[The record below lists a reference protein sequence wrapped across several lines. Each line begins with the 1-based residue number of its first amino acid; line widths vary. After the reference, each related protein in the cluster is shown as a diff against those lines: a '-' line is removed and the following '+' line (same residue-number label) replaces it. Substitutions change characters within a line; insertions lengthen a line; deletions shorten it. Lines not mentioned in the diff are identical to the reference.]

1 MKSAQRAYEE
11 ISHLEPFNREA
22 VLLQQ
27 LPQVRY
33 IAKRIH
39 DRLPSH
45 VLLEDLIQAGIVGLM
60 DALQKYDPSKNVQIH
75 AYARFRIR
83 GAILDSLRELDWGPR
98 ELRRQ
103 ARRIEQAHRQ
113 LRLELGRN
121 ASDEELARELGIS
134 LEEYHHLLGDLR
146 GLDLTSLQDDQGE
159 ENGEAQIV
167 NVAAESAESDPFQLC
182 EKKELKSLLAE
193 IITELPEREQQ
204 VLSLYYFEELTMKE
218 VGAVLG
224 VGESRISQIHSSVL
238 VRLRSRLQDRLRSE
252 SFSKVMR
259 AGAGR

>member
-11 ISHLEPFNREA
+11 ISHLDGLNREA
-22 VLLQQ
+22 ILMQQ

-39 DRLPSH
+39 DRLPAH
-45 VLLEDLIQAGIVGLM
+45 VPLEDLIQAGIVGLM
-60 DALQKYDPSKNVQIH
+60 DALQKYDPSKNVQVH

-103 ARRIEQAHRQ
+103 SRRIEQAHRR

-121 ASDEELARELGIS
+121 ATDDEVARELGLP
-134 LEEYHHLLGDLR
+134 LEEYQQLLGELR
-146 GLDLTSLQDDQGE
+146 GLDLGSLHDDQGD
-159 ENGEAQIV
+159 ENGEAQIA
-167 NVAAESAESDPFQLC
+167 NIPNNSPDNDPFRLC
-182 EKKELKSLLAE
+182 EKKEMKALLADL
-193 IITELPEREQQ
+193 ISELPEREQQ
-204 VLSLYYFEELTMKE
+204 ILSLYYFEELTMKE

-238 VRLRSRLQDRLRSE
+238 VRLRSRLQDRMRSTPAT
-252 SFSKVMR
+252 KVMSAE
-259 AGAGR
+259 AGH

>member
-1 MKSAQRAYEE
+1 MKSAQKAYEE
-11 ISHLEPFNREA
+11 ISHLDPMNQEA
-22 VLLQQ
+22 ILLQQ

-39 DRLPSH
+39 DRLPAH
-45 VLLEDLIQAGIVGLM
+45 VPLEDLIQAGIVGLM
-60 DALQKYDPSKNVQIH
+60 DALQKYDPSKNVHIH

-103 ARRIEQAHRQ
+103 SRRIEQAHRS

-121 ASDEELARELGIS
+121 ATDEEIAREMGIE
-134 LEEYHHLLGDLR
+134 LEEYQQILTDLR
-146 GLDLTSLQDDQGE
+146 GLDLGSLQDDQGE
-159 ENGEAQIV
+159 ENGESQISRIP
-167 NVAAESAESDPFQLC
+167 ADAERSDPFLQC
-182 EKKELKSLLAE
+182 ERKELKDLLADL
-193 IITELPEREQQ
+193 IQELPQREQQ
-204 VLSLYYFEELTMKE
+204 ILSLYYFEELTMKE

-238 VRLRSRLQDRLRSE
+238 VRLRARLRDRLGSGTAAWTA
-252 SFSKVMR
+252 R
-259 AGAGR
+259 AEVEK

>member
-11 ISHLEPFNREA
+11 ISHLDNLNREA
-22 VLLQQ
+22 ILLQQ

-39 DRLPSH
+39 DRLPAH
-45 VLLEDLIQAGIVGLM
+45 VPLEDLIQAGIVGLM
-60 DALQKYDPSKNVQIH
+60 DALQKYDPSKNVQVH

-103 ARRIEQAHRQ
+103 SRRIDQAHRR

-121 ASDEELARELGIS
+121 ATDEEIARELGIE
-134 LEEYHHLLGDLR
+134 LEEYQQLLGELR
-146 GLDLTSLQDDQGE
+146 GLDLSSLQDDQGD
-159 ENGEAQIV
+159 ENGEAQIA
-167 NVAAESAESDPFQLC
+167 NIATDSPDSDPFHLC
-182 EKKELKSLLAE
+182 EKTELKTLLAE
-193 IITELPEREQQ
+193 LITELPEREQQ
-204 VLSLYYFEELTMKE
+204 ILSLYYFEELTMKE

-238 VRLRSRLQDRLRSE
+238 VRLRARLQDRLRPTPAAN
-252 SFSKVMR
+252 VMR
-259 AGAGR
+259 VEAGR